1 VKQVVRAPGGSRD
14 PTDRLSLKANLMRR
28 QLALV
33 AVCGACAFL
42 GGAVAEAWAFRP
54 GTASAQPATLP
65 PVPDQSGGEKGPE
78 RFQPV
83 IRQFSPSVVAVDAMK
98 PPAPGSKTNQ
108 PEEESGSGVIVKFP
122 GTAGVVV
129 VTNYHVVGA
138 APAAKV
144 YVTLSDGRIV
154 QPARTWTDPES
165 DIALLNVE
173 DDTLPAAVL
182 ADSDRVR
189 RGQWVLAFGS
199 PFGLNQTVTH
209 GIISATNRGQISLGS
224 TIRIKEFLQ
233 TDAAINP
240 GSSGGPLVDLDGR
253 VVGINTAIA
262 SKSGSNS
269 GVSFS
274 IPSNMVKRIAAQLI
288 EKGVVTRGYLGVQ
301 LATALEPAEALR
313 LGLSRVSGALVEIVH
328 PSTPAAAA
336 VLRVGDVILR
346 IEDVAVRD
354 ENHLINTV
362 CALPPGQTV
371 RLTVWRERRG
381 QVVEVTVGEYQ
392 GQKGRAGK
400 P

>member
-1 VKQVVRAPGGSRD
+1 
-14 PTDRLSLKANLMRR
+14 MRR
-28 QLALV
+28 KLV
-33 AVCGACAFL
+33 LLAVCGACAFL
-42 GGAVAEAWAFRP
+42 GGLTAEALLSTP
-54 GTASAQPATLP
+54 GSAAAQPGPPLP
-65 PVPDQSGGEKGPE
+65 PLPEQPGVPHE
-78 RFQPV
+78 RFQSV
-83 IRQFSPSVVAVDAMK
+83 VRQFSPSVVAVDAVK
-98 PPAPGSKTNQ
+98 PPEPGSAKKE
-108 PEEESGSGVIVKFP
+108 PLEESGSGVVVKFP
-122 GTAGVVV
+122 GTTGVVV

-138 APAAKV
+138 AVPSKV

-165 DIALLNVE
+165 DIALLNLADE
-173 DDTLPAAVL
+173 TLPVAEL
-182 ADSDRVR
+182 GDSDRVR

-240 GSSGGPLVDLDGR
+240 GSSGGPLVDLDGK

-288 EKGVVTRGYLGVQ
+288 EKGTVTRGYLGVQ
-301 LATALEPAEALR
+301 LASALEPAEALR
-313 LGLSRVSGALVEIVH
+313 LGLTRVSGALVEIVH
-328 PSTPAAAA
+328 PDTPAARAG
-336 VLRVGDVILR
+336 LRVGDVILQ
-346 IEDVAVRD
+346 IEDIAVRD
-354 ENHLINTV
+354 ENHLINVV
-362 CALPPGQTV
+362 CALPPGQKV
-371 RLTVWRERRG
+371 RLTVWRDRKALAA
-381 QVVEVTVGEYQ
+381 EVAVGEYA
-392 GQKGRAGK
+392 GQKTRSAK